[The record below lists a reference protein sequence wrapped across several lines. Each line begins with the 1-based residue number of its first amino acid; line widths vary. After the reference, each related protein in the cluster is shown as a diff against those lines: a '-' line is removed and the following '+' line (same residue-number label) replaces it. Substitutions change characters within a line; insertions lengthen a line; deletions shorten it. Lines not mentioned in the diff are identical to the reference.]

1 MKILLAVDGSEFT
14 DVSIEQI
21 VRQEFPQNS
30 EVRVISVVETPFLP
44 SGGDALVL
52 YDQIEKN
59 SRKLATDAVE
69 KAAAKLRDKT
79 TARGFKII
87 PAVLTGSAKG
97 VIVEDAETFGA
108 DLIMLGSHGHGRIE
122 RFLLGSVSQA
132 VAMHAKC
139 SVEIVRRR
147 K

>member
-1 MKILLAVDGSEFT
+1 VDGSQHSEASV
-14 DVSIEQI
+14 DEII
-21 VRQEFPQNS
+21 RRKLPPGS
-30 EVRVISVVETPFLP
+30 EVRIISVAETPFLP
-44 SGGDALVL
+44 SGGDAVGL
-52 YDQIEKN
+52 YDEVEKR

-69 KAAAKLRDKT
+69 KASARLRASGESGGLTVAAE
-79 TARGFKII
+79 
-87 PAVLTGSAKG
+87 VLSGSAKE

-108 DLIMLGSHGHGRIE
+108 DLIVVGSHGHGGLE

-139 SVEIVRRR
+139 SVEIVRSR